1 MSELALRPTGVPVWA
16 LRHYRVFLAG
26 MMLPFAA
33 VPTLFMFTRHH
44 LSAADRVVVVGG
56 VLIAV
61 AVQLRHSFAMARGER
76 PRGWPL
82 TWFVLCACAYAP
94 IGSFGI
100 DWSHLQ
106 WFVVASSAML
116 LPRPLAAV
124 GVLGPTVGTSVA
136 VGLSIANED
145 GSMPVVIVWGVY
157 YLAIMG
163 MGAAALYWAARLA
176 RLLDELYTARTE
188 LAELA
193 VGRERLRVSRD
204 LHDLLGH
211 SLSAVSLKGDLAL
224 RLLPSDP
231 AAAQAEIA
239 SLTGVARSAL
249 RDMRAVA
256 RDEHVVSLRA
266 ELDAAVAV
274 LDAAGVAAV
283 VSTDVGD
290 LPPSVEAVLAWAV
303 REGATNILR
312 HSTAGCCSFRA
323 VRHPGGVQ
331 LEIVNDGAS
340 VAVSE
345 GSGLAGLAERARSVG
360 GSALGGPTG
369 GGEFR
374 LVVEVPA

>member
-1 MSELALRPTGVPVWA
+1 
-16 LRHYRVFLAG
+16 
-26 MMLPFAA
+26 
-33 VPTLFMFTRHH
+33 
-44 LSAADRVVVVGG
+44 
-56 VLIAV
+56 
-61 AVQLRHSFAMARGER
+61 
-76 PRGWPL
+76 
-82 TWFVLCACAYAP
+82 LCACAYAP
-94 IGSFGI
+94 IGAFGI

-116 LPRPLAAV
+116 LPRPLAVV
-124 GVLGPTVGTSVA
+124 GVLGPTLGTTIA
-136 VGLSIANED
+136 VVLTFVDAHA
-145 GSMPVVIVWGVY
+145 PVPMMIVWGGY

-176 RLLDELYTARTE
+176 RLLDELYAARTE

-224 RLLPSDP
+224 RLLPDDP

-239 SLTGVARSAL
+239 GLTGVARSAL

-274 LDAAGVAAV
+274 LDAAGAAAH
-283 VSTDVGD
+283 VSVDVGA
-290 LPPSVEAVLAWAV
+290 LPPSVEVVLAWAV

-312 HSTAGCCSFRA
+312 HSTAGCCSFVA
-323 VRHPGGVQ
+323 VRQPDGVR

-340 VAVSE
+340 SVAAA
-345 GSGLAGLAERARSVG
+345 GSGLAGLAERARAVG
-360 GSALGGPTG
+360 GSALGGIVG
-369 GGEFR
+369 AGEFR

>member
-1 MSELALRPTGVPVWA
+1 MTELALPPTALPVWA
-16 LRHYRVFLAG
+16 MRYYRVFLFG
-26 MMLPFAA
+26 MVLPFGAIPA
-33 VPTLFMFTRHH
+33 LFMFSRTPS
-44 LSAADRVVVVGG
+44 LSAIDKSIVVAGAF
-56 VLIAV
+56 IAMC
-61 AVQLRHSFAMARGER
+61 VQLRHSFALARGTK

-82 TWFVLCACAYAP
+82 TWFVICACTYAP

-116 LPRPLAAV
+116 LPRPLAVV
-124 GVLGPTVGTSVA
+124 GVLGPIVGTSFA
-136 VGLSIANED
+136 VGLTVAREGTSVP
-145 GSMPVVIVWGVY
+145 GVIVWVVY
-157 YLAIMG
+157 YCAVMG
-163 MGAAALYWAARLA
+163 MGGAALYWAARLA
-176 RLLDELYTARTE
+176 RLLDELYAARTE

-231 AAAQAEIA
+231 ARARAEIA
-239 SLTGVARSAL
+239 GLTGVARSAL

-274 LDAAGVAAV
+274 LDAAGVA
-283 VSTDVGD
+283 VSVDVD
-290 LPPSVEAVLAWAV
+290 DVPPAVEAVLAWAV

-312 HSTAGCCSFRA
+312 HSTASCCSFTAACQAGA
-323 VRHPGGVQ
+323 VR

-340 VAVSE
+340 AVPGA
-345 GSGLAGLAERARSVG
+345 GSGLAGLADRAWAVG
-360 GSALGGPTG
+360 GSAVGAATG
-369 GGEFR
+369 AGEFR